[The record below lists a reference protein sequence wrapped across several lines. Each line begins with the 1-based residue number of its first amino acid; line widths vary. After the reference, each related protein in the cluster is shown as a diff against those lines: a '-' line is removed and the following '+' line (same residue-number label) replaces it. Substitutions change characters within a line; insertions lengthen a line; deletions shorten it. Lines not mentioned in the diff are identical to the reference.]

1 MSKPTDIALIKLT
14 STASNE
20 LIGPLNDCLEF
31 IFNLCDGRR
40 GLELTE
46 LINRTKLCM
55 CSDQR
60 DRVYSLLSL
69 LPTGKALGIEPDY
82 TKSVNTVYRD
92 TTVSMIKTAMFHNLN
107 ILTTIE
113 GDEQRRRVP
122 SWTPDVCFIL
132 LLPNLLKLMEYHS
145 TLCLL
150 LVDQL
155 GLYFI
160 QIAFLLLTVSL
171 IVVLSSQT
179 RRYV

>member
-14 STASNE
+14 SIASNE
-20 LIGPLNDCLEF
+20 LIGPLNDRLEF

-92 TTVSMIKTAMFHNLN
+92 TTISMIKTAMFHNLN

-179 RRYV
+179 RCYV